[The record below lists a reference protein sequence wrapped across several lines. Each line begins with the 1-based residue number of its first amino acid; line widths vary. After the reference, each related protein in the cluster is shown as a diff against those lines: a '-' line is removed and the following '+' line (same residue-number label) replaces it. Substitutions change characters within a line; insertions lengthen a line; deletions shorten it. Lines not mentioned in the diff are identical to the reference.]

1 MSKNVVYDYSDDV
14 RTMIRDARQQAQPRP
29 FHVDIRGGH
38 DPEGNPGLFLV
49 ATWKHGN
56 RVWLAWKPAPEGYA
70 EQLRELQLWVGLAQL
85 EGFSTRGGIADY
97 RCWPLPLSADA
108 GWTVMRP
115 VPGEQCGEC
124 AQTRLM
130 LDERRAYL
138 ECLGCGSHGPVQGDT
153 WLAVNPRNIRVDV
166 GSR

>member
-1 MSKNVVYDYSDDV
+1 MSKNTVYDYGDDIRSMV
-14 RTMIRDARQQAQPRP
+14 RDARQQAQPRP

-38 DPEGNPGLFLV
+38 DPEGNSGLFLV

-85 EGFSTRGGIADY
+85 EGFATRGGIADY
-97 RCWPLPLSADA
+97 RCWPLPSSPDS
-108 GWTVMRP
+108 GWAVMRRLS
-115 VPGEQCGEC
+115 EQCKEC
-124 AQTRLM
+124 EETNLTG
-130 LDERRAYL
+130 DETGAYL
-138 ECLGCGSHGPVQGDT
+138 ECPGCGSHGPVQGNT
-153 WLAVNPRNIRVDV
+153 WHAVNPRNIKVNV